1 MRCAKA
7 ARGVAVVAAH
17 FLALERA
24 SSLHAFPRSLHA
36 FSTLA
41 AALAAS
47 LAGSTLA
54 GAFGIATRPHPTRDE
69 ALERVDEMIGFRQS
83 VEGYRGKASSGHNSE
98 LLTGAVAWP
107 SPWSTP
113 RGSRGT

>member
-41 AALAAS
+41 AS

-54 GAFGIATRPHPTRDE
+54 GAFGIATRPHPSATRPWN
-69 ALERVDEMIGFRQS
+69 
-83 VEGYRGKASSGHNSE
+83 AS
-98 LLTGAVAWP
+98 
-107 SPWSTP
+107 
-113 RGSRGT
+113 